1 MRWIKEKLLDLK
13 ISYKL
18 MSVYLLVTAL
28 PLILVGV
35 HLNVS
40 VRDVVVNNAIFETEA
55 NLEKIELQ
63 LENIVNRVTHISDLI
78 YLNRDLD
85 TLLRGEYE
93 TTFEMYQAYDRYPI
107 FNDFLRFYDELE
119 NIQFFMV
126 RPMISDSYFISA
138 TEDITSSDWFEQ
150 AKAKEGRI
158 SWIIKE
164 EHWTREKYLT
174 LTRAVYGQNEQFLG
188 VLNIYVSMEKIR
200 QVVDSEIHDVYITLD
215 NQEIIYSTN
224 QEQQFQHPSFMQ
236 GLTGEDRTSNLI
248 YDETIDGEEVK
259 VNLHRLRPEK
269 SLENELQIATLI
281 PVEVLMEEPN
291 AIFKRGYLI
300 MFAALIVSIVAFQ
313 LFIKTFNSRINTLKS
328 AMGRVARGKFNI
340 EPRIIGKDEIGE
352 AYDQLYQTSQSL
364 QTLIDE
370 VYVHKIKEERWYR
383 QQKESE
389 FKMLSS
395 QINPHFLYNTL
406 EMIRM
411 KALVNDDREV
421 ATLIKKLSK
430 MMRSALERVDRPVPL
445 EDELDLIETY
455 LEIQAMRFGEKLSY
469 HMDVRGST
477 KDVVLF
483 PLLIQPLVENAIIHG
498 LEPKEDR
505 GHLVVNVDIDE
516 LLTIQVI
523 DDGVGMDSE
532 RLQKVKDN
540 LSVTDHLDGKRIG
553 IRNVH
558 QRIQLFYGQAY
569 GLTLSSEKG
578 VGTTMTIR
586 LPIQ

>member
-200 QVVDSEIHDVYITLD
+200 QVVDSEIHEVYITLD

-224 QEQQFQHPSFMQ
+224 QEQQFQHPTFMQ

>member
-224 QEQQFQHPSFMQ
+224 QEQQFQHPTFMQ